1 MWPQLNNRLLNY
13 AIPLLLYCIMLQY
26 EGMYEYNKM
35 CGIRS
40 EQSRNRR
47 KKVRVRWDDIS
58 QRMGDYQFRRMFRM
72 TRECFSSLCHSIIGA
87 IGESK
92 FKSQHYIDA
101 FLSST
106 NIYNAHVLTTGGYI
120 SGEVKLAITIRLLAG
135 GDALDLA
142 IIFDIYPSYLQIIMK
157 DVLAN
162 WIIQPNIGKI
172 DMLKYLN
179 NFEDMS
185 KVSKGFAVRSN
196 GVLKGCIGAIDGWL
210 VKIVRPCSWWDG
222 LINPVPFYSRKG
234 YYALNV
240 QCIVDDRKKVLW
252 AMYNNKGASHDSTC
266 FKKSHL
272 YTILKGMSDYLYERG
287 LFILGDSAYAIESF
301 LLPPYDSPLS
311 QSPEDNYNFFHS
323 SQRITVECA
332 FGEIDLR
339 WGIFWKRLWNSVDTS
354 IMICE
359 GAMHLHNFLVEYRDA
374 HDIDYN
380 FERNVFENDCSD
392 NGFTS
397 EVVGN
402 DGIRPRMGRRSSTD
416 EVSRQKGLQLRDKLR
431 QAIYEHDM
439 VRPRKT

>member
-1 MWPQLNNRLLNY
+1 
-13 AIPLLLYCIMLQY
+13 
-26 EGMYEYNKM
+26 M
-35 CGIRS
+35 CEIRS
-40 EQSRNRR
+40 EQGLNRR

-58 QRMGDYQFRRMFRM
+58 HRIGDYQFRRMFRM

-142 IIFDIYPSYLQIIMK
+142 IIFDIYPSYIQIIMK

-210 VKIVRPCSWWDG
+210 VKIARPCSWWDG

-323 SQRITVECA
+323 SQHITVECA

-380 FERNVFENDCSD
+380 FEHNVFENDCSD